1 MGILYFKIIRVKGR
15 LLAGTLI
22 LQDWLFVK
30 MKSQPI
36 EMIKKI
42 LA

>member
-1 MGILYFKIIRVKGR
+1 MGILYFKIIRIKGR
-15 LLAGTLI
+15 LLVKALI
-22 LQDWLFVK
+22 LQDWLFVL

-42 LA
+42 LI